1 MIYIAGQSF
10 GAIRVKNFKWA
21 LTSKDTWLGPTKPL
35 KAGSIY
41 DLLWDPGEQFDIAF
55 NGAMPTHGN
64 QTSPGRYSGSDN
76 GWIGILVMPPLLQF
90 FEELK
95 THPNLP
101 YVPSGEGVTEII
113 PKELQ

>member
-1 MIYIAGQSF
+1 ML
-10 GAIRVKNFKWA
+10 RVR
-21 LTSKDTWLGPTKPL
+21 LGSPK
-35 KAGSIY
+35 
-41 DLLWDPGEQFDIAF
+41 LL
-55 NGAMPTHGN
+55 
-64 QTSPGRYSGSDN
+64 GSDN

>member
-1 MIYIAGQSF
+1 VTLKLRWHGEHRVQSHKARNQILRAILRRRGGSGNVASAPWVAEASRLGQRLDWHF
-10 GAIRVKNFKWA
+10 
-21 LTSKDTWLGPTKPL
+21 
-35 KAGSIY
+35 
-41 DLLWDPGEQFDIAF
+41 
-55 NGAMPTHGN
+55 
-64 QTSPGRYSGSDN
+64 
-76 GWIGILVMPPLLQF
+76 VMPPLLQF

>member
-1 MIYIAGQSF
+1 
-10 GAIRVKNFKWA
+10 
-21 LTSKDTWLGPTKPL
+21 
-35 KAGSIY
+35 
-41 DLLWDPGEQFDIAF
+41 
-55 NGAMPTHGN
+55 MPTGGN

-76 GWIGILVMPPLLQF
+76 GWIGVLMMPPLLQF

-95 THPNLP
+95 THPNIP

>member
-10 GAIRVKNFKWA
+10 GAIRVKNFKWS
-21 LTSKDTWLGPTKPL
+21 LTAKDTWLGPTKPL

-41 DLLWDPGEQFDIAF
+41 DLRWDPGEQFDIAF